1 MIPPPEAGNAGEIN
15 KTKPN
20 ITKSNITKS
29 NITKST
35 ELTLADAEE
44 EEKVKFIFEI
54 ERELPY

>member
-29 NITKST
+29 T

-44 EEKVKFIFEI
+44 AEKVKFIFEI